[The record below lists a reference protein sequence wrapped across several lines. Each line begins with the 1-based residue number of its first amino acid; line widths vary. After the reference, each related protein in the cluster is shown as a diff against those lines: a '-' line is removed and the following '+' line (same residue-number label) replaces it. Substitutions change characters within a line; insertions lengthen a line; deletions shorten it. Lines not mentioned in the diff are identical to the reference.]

1 MNNNITIFENNQ
13 FGAIRTIGEYFV
25 GKDVA
30 EILGY
35 ERPVKAILDH
45 VDEDDKDEVPI
56 QDSIG
61 RMQNTPVINESGL
74 YSLILSSKMPK
85 AKEFKRWVTS
95 EVLPSIRKT
104 GLYAT
109 PETAEQILNDP
120 DFLIGILKGYKEE
133 KEKRLQAEEQLQVS
147 APKVAFA
154 NAVSESDTSI
164 LIGQFAKILNQNGFD
179 IGQNR
184 LFAWMRKN
192 KYLMD
197 VGSNRNVPSQNAMD
211 MKLFEIKETAIFHC
225 DGHSTVSITSKL
237 TGKGQLYFMDKFI
250 KLRERGDI

>member
-13 FGAIRTIGEYFV
+13 FGKIRTVGECFV
-25 GKDVA
+25 AQDVA
-30 EILGY
+30 KALGY
-35 ERPVKAILDH
+35 SDTFTMTRRL
-45 VDEDDKDEVPI
+45 DEDEKDT
-56 QDSIG
+56 QTL
-61 RMQNTPVINESGL
+61 RTPGGEQSMIIINESGL
-74 YSLILSSKMPK
+74 YNAIIGSKLPN
-85 AKEFKRWVTS
+85 AKTFKKWVTS
-95 EVLPSIRKT
+95 EVLPSIRKN

-133 KEKRLQAEEQLQVS
+133 KEKRLQAEEQLQIS

-154 NAVSESDTSI
+154 NAVSQSDTSI

-237 TGKGQLYFMDKFI
+237 TGKGQLYFMDKFM
-250 KLRERGDI
+250 KMRERGEI